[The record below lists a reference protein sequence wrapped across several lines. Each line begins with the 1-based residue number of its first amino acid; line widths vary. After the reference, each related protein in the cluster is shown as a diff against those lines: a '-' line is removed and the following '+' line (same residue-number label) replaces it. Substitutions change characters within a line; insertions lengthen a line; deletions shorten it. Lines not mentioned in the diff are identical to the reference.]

1 MRRLLIVL
9 AVLSCA
15 ACDQLGLTTSKSS
28 EAEGN
33 AIGAACRQAGRALED
48 CYQLNPQAPKAS
60 IFAGWKEMNDYM
72 TEQKLEVVRPT
83 LPPNLPKAL
92 RKKSNADGQQPE
104 VAKDDAAPAT
114 AAASAPE
121 ASAPT
126 AEAPAPADKAA
137 AQPQSEVRKKVSNP
151 VHS

>member
-9 AVLSCA
+9 AALSCA
-15 ACDQLGLTTSKSS
+15 ACDQLGLTNKSS

-72 TEQKLEVVRPT
+72 TDQKLEVVRPT
-83 LPPNLPKAL
+83 LPPNLPKSL
-92 RKKSNADGQQPE
+92 RKKSGGDDQSD
-104 VAKDDAAPAT
+104 VAKDDSAPAT
-114 AAASAPE
+114 AAASAP
-121 ASAPT
+121 AQSSPAT
-126 AEAPAPADKAA
+126 DAPAATDKAA
-137 AQPQSEVRKKVSNP
+137 TASQPQSEGRRKASGP
-151 VHS
+151 GHS